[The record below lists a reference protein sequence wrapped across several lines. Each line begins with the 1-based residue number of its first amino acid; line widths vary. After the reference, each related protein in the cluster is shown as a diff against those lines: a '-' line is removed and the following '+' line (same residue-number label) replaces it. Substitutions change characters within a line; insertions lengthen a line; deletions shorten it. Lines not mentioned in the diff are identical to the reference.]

1 MWGKV
6 FNFYNLTRRSL
17 KNSVFFALYILS
29 RPNLLKVAFKGVY
42 LPQYIQFEWCKIF
55 KISTFIDI
63 GANEGN
69 VSNAINYISPNTA
82 IFAFEPL
89 KQKGRL
95 IRSKIKS
102 KNLTVE
108 PLALSDRSGTQT
120 FYEYG
125 LDVASSFLKPDP
137 KTFRKNMHVAKSY
150 PVKIT
155 TLDQYFRNKKLKKP
169 IFVKMD
175 VEGTEDLI
183 IKGGQKTLMDV
194 SFIVI
199 ETSFIKIRPNQ
210 CQFDKIYNQLTKLGF
225 VYKGSMF
232 DSFFYPFFGA
242 NTNENSVFIRKG
254 ELLNYLDEYDKV
266 WNKR

>member
-1 MWGKV
+1 MWKKV
-6 FNFYNLTRRSL
+6 INFYNLTRRSF

-29 RPNLLKVAFKGVY
+29 RPKLLKVALKGVY

-69 VSNAINYISPNTA
+69 VSHAINYISPNTA

-89 KQKGRL
+89 KQKDSL

-108 PLALSDRSGTQT
+108 SLALSDHSGLQA
-120 FYEYG
+120 FYEYN
-125 LDVASSFLKPDP
+125 LDVASSFLKPNP
-137 KTFRKNMHVAKSY
+137 KIFIRYLHVAKSY
-150 PVKIT
+150 PVKTT
-155 TLDQYFRNKKLKKP
+155 TLDQYFNNKKLKKP

-175 VEGTEDLI
+175 VEGTENLI
-183 IKGGQKTLMDV
+183 IKGGQKTLRHV

-199 ETSFIKIRPNQ
+199 ETSFIKVRPNQ
-210 CQFDKIYNQLTKLGF
+210 CQFDEIYNQLTKLGF

-232 DSFFYPFFGA
+232 DSFFYPFFGV
-242 NTNENSVFIRKG
+242 TSNENSVFIRKG
-254 ELLNYLDEYDKV
+254 ELLNYLDEYHKE